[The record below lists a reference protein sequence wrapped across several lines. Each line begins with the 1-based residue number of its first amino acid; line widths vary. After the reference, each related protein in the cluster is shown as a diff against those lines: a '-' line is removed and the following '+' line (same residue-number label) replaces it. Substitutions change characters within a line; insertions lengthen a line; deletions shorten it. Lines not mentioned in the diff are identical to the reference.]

1 MFRARRRIIIP
12 QVGEWKRWSHAFAP
26 RSSSMNAD
34 PCRVLIVDDDA
45 DTRDA
50 LAAALADAGFLVE
63 QAATG
68 AQALERMERVGDP
81 DVILLDLRMPG
92 MDGTQFLDRAR
103 GTRAR
108 VIVLTGDASARLL
121 SFARKAKVMAKPI
134 DLDELES
141 AVKDACAA

>member
-1 MFRARRRIIIP
+1 
-12 QVGEWKRWSHAFAP
+12 
-26 RSSSMNAD
+26 MNAD

-68 AQALERMERVGDP
+68 ALALERMDQGGDP

-141 AVKDACAA
+141 AVKEACAA